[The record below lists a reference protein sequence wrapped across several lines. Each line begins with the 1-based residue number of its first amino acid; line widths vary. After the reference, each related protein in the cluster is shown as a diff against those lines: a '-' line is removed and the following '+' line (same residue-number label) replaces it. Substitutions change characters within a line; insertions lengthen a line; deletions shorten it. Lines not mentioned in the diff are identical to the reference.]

1 MGAASD
7 AVAACGASI
16 AVSLAIAEFALADV
30 RAATAKKMLLVGA
43 AYQRGVVRRDCIV
56 AAITFAI
63 FGASDLV
70 EATTGAWWR
79 PWWLLLWKAACLFA
93 FLVLLVRY
101 VRRRSQRQDPR

>member
-1 MGAASD
+1 MTAVIDPTFVLSNHIEAGLWTVIGIGMAIGA
-7 AVAACGASI
+7 V
-16 AVSLAIAEFALADV
+16 
-30 RAATAKKMLLVGA
+30 
-43 AYQRGVVRRDCIV
+43 YQRGVVRRDCIV

-93 FLVLLVRY
+93 FLVLIIRY
-101 VRRRSQRQDPR
+101 VRRRSQRQEPR